1 MKNHFQLL
9 IITVFA
15 CFFFASCDDYETYAE
30 QKDKERESV
39 AAFISKHHIK
49 VISESVF
56 QQQNYTT
63 NVDENEYV
71 LFENTGVYMQIR
83 NAGCGEVLKDGESA
97 RVLSRFDEYNVLG
110 DSLQLS
116 NKTLSLHYLVDK
128 YDVRNVSGTF
138 YASFIQG
145 ASFMASCYGSNS
157 VPAGWLVPLTYIKLG
172 RPSAEGENIA
182 DVRLIV
188 PHDQGHSFASSGVY
202 ACYYEIT
209 YQRGI

>member
-1 MKNHFQLL
+1 MKYYFKSF
-9 IITVFA
+9 IIVVFA
-15 CFFFASCDDYETYAE
+15 CLSLISCDDYETYAE

-39 AAFISKHHIK
+39 NAFISRHNIK

-56 QQQNYTT
+56 KQQNYTT

-83 NAGCGEVLKDGESA
+83 NQGCGEILKDGESA

-116 NKTLSLHYLVDK
+116 NKTLALHYLVDK

-138 YASFIQG
+138 YASFIKNE
-145 ASFMASCYGSNS
+145 SFMASCYGTNS

-172 RPSAEGENIA
+172 RPSAEGEEIA

-209 YQRGI
+209 YERGI